1 MLGGKLRAACAWVAV
16 LLLVACGVPAM
27 ASGGNSCL
35 ERAAQENGRA
45 WEHARAGDTAAAL
58 DSEMNAI
65 SWQRCAVS
73 GDPANFATLKRAGEY
88 YMYAAEYAHATGN
101 ASEAN
106 YLIGKALKIFAQMRS
121 VKSVR
126 GQLLDETLNDVRIAK
141 RESNGEWPRV

>member
-1 MLGGKLRAACAWVAV
+1 MRHVRGLRCSCSWRVVCLRWHPAELVPRKSRAREWKGVGTRKSWRYRGG
-16 LLLVACGVPAM
+16 
-27 ASGGNSCL
+27 
-35 ERAAQENGRA
+35 
-45 WEHARAGDTAAAL
+45 T